1 MRTLQGGSPALKKMK
16 VVTAWPALFMGN
28 DCKINLECSGSLKLH
43 ILHTL
48 LLVEVGI
55 AQAHAIGPFGDLATT
70 HWPIPTSGNRDARV
84 VYPHLCPNISS
95 ILFRHKDLGQRR
107 FYPRCYHP
115 IIIAFTSGVHSFHYS
130 ANEQQ
135 CSRLKSS
142 MPFKRDLGPSKYT
155 SLKKTLQNV
164 N

>member
-1 MRTLQGGSPALKKMK
+1 MLHGSRRRDKGKLLAGDIMRTLQGGSPALKKMK

-95 ILFRHKDLGQRR
+95 IYIIPSQGLGSKEILSEMLSSNYNCIH
-107 FYPRCYHP
+107 FWC
-115 IIIAFTSGVHSFHYS
+115 SFIPLLS
-130 ANEQQ
+130 
-135 CSRLKSS
+135 
-142 MPFKRDLGPSKYT
+142 
-155 SLKKTLQNV
+155 
-164 N
+164 